1 MEKLPAKTGWEWV
14 KAGFALFR
22 KQPAELS
29 TLFMS
34 YMFLMFAIGIIPL
47 LGQVLP
53 LVLVPVFSMAFM
65 QACVHVEQG
74 ERVYPNL
81 LLTGFRSPAFRSL
94 LALGVLYLMAAIGA
108 VAVSA
113 LVDGGVFWNIMSG
126 QTAVDA
132 STMHDSN
139 ISLAMLVAAAAYVPA
154 AMAFWYAAPL
164 IMWDGMGVGKAVF
177 YSFFAVRNAGK
188 AFIVYGLAWF
198 LVGALL
204 PAMASSLIALLLG
217 NARITV
223 LILLPVSLIMTV
235 VMYCSFYPTY
245 IAVFRRKEP
254 PPSGDASAT

>member
-29 TLFMS
+29 TLFIS
-34 YMFLMFAIGIIPL
+34 YMFLMFAVGIIPL

-65 QACVHVEQG
+65 QACVQVEQG
-74 ERVYPNL
+74 KRVYPTL

-94 LALGVLYLMAAIGA
+94 ALLGLLYLLAAVGA
-108 VAVSA
+108 VAASA
-113 LVDGGVFWNIMSG
+113 LVDGGMFWNIMSG
-126 QTAVDA
+126 QAPVDA
-132 STMHDSN
+132 GSMRGSGL
-139 ISLAMLVAAAAYVPA
+139 SLAMLVAAALYIPA

-164 IMWDGMGVGKAVF
+164 IMWDGMGIGKAIF

-188 AFIVYGLAWF
+188 AFIVYGLAWI
-198 LVGALL
+198 LVGVLL
-204 PAMASSLIALLLG
+204 PAMLSSLIAMLLG
-217 NARITV
+217 DARITV
-223 LILLPVSLIMTV
+223 LILLPVSLILTV

-245 IAVFRRKEP
+245 TTVFRK
-254 PPSGDASAT
+254 SAPTDES